1 MPKTASTQS
10 PDAAVALPA
19 RRRRSP
25 PRTFLTTPEIARTLL
40 ARVAPMRQCAEQLQA
55 DIETLREAL
64 PEHDRGTAD
73 SWDHAHSLRLA
84 LDSCLTYMEGVLSFL
99 TTERG
104 NYDCTLYQL
113 EQIAGAEVAAAT
125 EASTGPSEAVP
136 PDYSMPPALGA
147 YLSEQRARA
156 SELQSLLTLIC
167 QHLAHGQ
174 AETPIGAI
182 SIAEQLAI
190 DLTDALDPVELA
202 RAQAEAAASEAV

>member
-10 PDAAVALPA
+10 HNTSGALAQPRRHRRNPA
-19 RRRRSP
+19 R
-25 PRTFLTTPEIARTLL
+25 LTTPEIARALL

-55 DIETLREAL
+55 DIEALCDDL
-64 PEHDRGTAD
+64 PEHDRGTEEN
-73 SWDHAHSLRLA
+73 WDHAHFLRRELTGCLGYLQSA
-84 LDSCLTYMEGVLSFL
+84 LTYL
-99 TTERG
+99 TPPAE
-104 NYDCTLYQL
+104 NDDCTLYQL
-113 EQIAGAEVAAAT
+113 EQIAGAEAAAAT
-125 EASTGPSEAVP
+125 EASTGPSPVLVI
-136 PDYSMPPALGA
+136 DFSMPPALRA
-147 YLSEQRARA
+147 YLSEQRDRA

-182 SIAEQLAI
+182 SIAEQVAI